1 MTKNIYMNNR
11 IKIRLYPIKNLE
23 NRVTI
28 RLVFKIGSM
37 NEEIAG
43 LAHFVEHMQLSFD
56 RMGLLK
62 KHNRFTICGK
72 THLEYTMYEFN
83 CCGDLESIGITF
95 DIIKNIIEGKYLV
108 SDFMEVI
115 RKDILEELHKKN
127 FRSQGVE
134 DFVILTNK
142 KDLPIGN
149 EEAICKITFKDIW
162 NFFYEKYCKVPVYI
176 CVVGNYVA
184 KDTRDL
190 VQRKL
195 GYEKKD
201 DAITKEYYHNNIINI
216 IRRKE
221 KISIYIPLN
230 PKILT
235 NLEGRVDM
243 DLFAM
248 LIEYYLE
255 DFFDST
261 LKKQIAIQNTII
273 RYAMNYQYLKFDMNN
288 IEDVSIENIWNLFL
302 EFVAMQFN
310 PTVIKEIINQYK
322 NITEN
327 CLVDNEDVVE
337 ELTNYFVYGNA
348 PFERGKYVEILVK
361 VEYDNLKKIF
371 FEVLSG
377 NIKKINI
384 DS

>member
-1 MTKNIYMNNR
+1 
-11 IKIRLYPIKNLE
+11 
-23 NRVTI
+23 
-28 RLVFKIGSM
+28 
-37 NEEIAG
+37 
-43 LAHFVEHMQLSFD
+43 
-56 RMGLLK
+56 
-62 KHNRFTICGK
+62 
-72 THLEYTMYEFN
+72 
-83 CCGDLESIGITF
+83 
-95 DIIKNIIEGKYLV
+95 
-108 SDFMEVI
+108 
-115 RKDILEELHKKN
+115 
-127 FRSQGVE
+127 
-134 DFVILTNK
+134 
-142 KDLPIGN
+142 
-149 EEAICKITFKDIW
+149 
-162 NFFYEKYCKVPVYI
+162 
-176 CVVGNYVA
+176 
-184 KDTRDL
+184 
-190 VQRKL
+190 
-195 GYEKKD
+195 
-201 DAITKEYYHNNIINI
+201 
-216 IRRKE
+216 
-221 KISIYIPLN
+221 
-230 PKILT
+230 
-235 NLEGRVDM
+235 M

-327 CLVDNEDVVE
+327 CLVDNEVVVE
-337 ELTNYFVYGNA
+337 ELTNSFVYGNA
-348 PFERGKYVEILVK
+348 PFERRKYVEILVK